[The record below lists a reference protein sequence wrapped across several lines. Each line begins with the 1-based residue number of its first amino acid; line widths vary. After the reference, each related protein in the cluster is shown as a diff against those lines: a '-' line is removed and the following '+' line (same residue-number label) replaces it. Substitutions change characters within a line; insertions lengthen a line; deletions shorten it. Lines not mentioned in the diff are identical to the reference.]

1 MKNEEV
7 FEKLLKVIS
16 KIDPD
21 EVDRDAIES
30 ALKKELSGEELEQA
44 LKSLFVL
51 MGGVTEVTE
60 NPDKYFIGDSSEKQ
74 EELDDSANTG
84 DEKGR

>member
-1 MKNEEV
+1 MKNEEI

-74 EELDDSANTG
+74 EELDDSASTG

>member
-1 MKNEEV
+1 MKNEEI
-7 FEKLLKVIS
+7 FEKMLKVIS

-74 EELDDSANTG
+74 EELDDSASTG